1 MLVKKILKVFSIV
14 IVGFLIAILV
24 IALMPASTPKIKDKN
39 DNVIPNSIAEIKEIE
54 VGGVKQYLMIRG
66 SNINNPVILFVHGG
80 PGQSEIGYI
89 REYQKE
95 LEEKFVVVRWDQR
108 GSGLS
113 ASKDV
118 PKESLNMNTL
128 VSDTNEIT
136 DYLIKRFNQPKIFIA
151 GHSWGTII
159 ATHAVNN
166 TPEKY
171 VAYIG
176 IGQFVDSKEGEK
188 ISYDYTMSEGKKQN
202 NTDVIKQL
210 EEIGPP
216 PYTADDGLI
225 RAQCLSMLGCVFK
238 TEPKINMGSA
248 LMLSPEY
255 NLSAKLNYRKN
266 ALSSSKIL
274 FPETLQVKFLEDIK
288 EFKVPVYFIMGKYD
302 YFTPTAMVEKF
313 YNQLQAPKKELILFE
328 NSAHIPQLEENEKF
342 NKTLIRILEENIK

>member
-1 MLVKKILKVFSIV
+1 MLVKKILKVFSVSIAV
-14 IVGFLIAILV
+14 FLIAIL
-24 IALMPASTPKIKDKN
+24 IITILPARTTEIKDENGK
-39 DNVIPNSIAEIKEIE
+39 VIPNSIAEIKKIEI
-54 VGGVKQYLMIRG
+54 GGVNQYLMIRG
-66 SNINNPVILFVHGG
+66 NNKNNPVILFVHGG

-108 GSGLS
+108 GAGLS
-113 ASKDV
+113 YSKDI
-118 PKESLNMNTL
+118 PKESMIMNTL

-136 DYLIKRFNQPKIFIA
+136 NYLVKRFNQSKIFIS

-159 ATHAVNN
+159 ATNAVKN

-171 VAYIG
+171 LAYIG
-176 IGQFVDSKEGEK
+176 IGQFVDAKEGEK
-188 ISYDYTMSEGKKQN
+188 ISYDYTMSEAKKQN
-202 NTDVIKQL
+202 NTEIIKQL
-210 EEIGPP
+210 EKIGTP
-216 PYTADDGLI
+216 PYTADDLLI
-225 RAQCLSMLGCVFK
+225 RANCLSMLGCVFK
-238 TEPKINMGSA
+238 TEPKKNMGSA

-255 NLSAKLNYRKN
+255 NLLAKLNYQKN
-266 ALSSSKIL
+266 GISSSKIL
-274 FPETLQVKFLEDIK
+274 VPEILRVKFLEDIK

-328 NSAHIPQLEENEKF
+328 NSAHVPQLEENEKF